1 MLLNSLYF
9 RLKPLIP
16 RSVQLGIRRWF
27 VLRKRQQVEN
37 VWPIMPGS
45 ERRPEGWPGWPDG
58 KRFAFVLTHDVEGQQ
73 GVENCR
79 QLAELE
85 QKFGFR
91 SSVNFVPEG
100 NYTVP
105 AALRFWLTDRGFEVG
120 VHDLHHDGQ
129 LYSSREEFS
138 RKAQRIN
145 EVLKEWGAVGFRSGY
160 MLRNLEWIKE
170 LDIAYDASTF
180 DTDPFEPQPDG
191 VETIFPF
198 WGHWSGKRQG
208 YVELPYTMVQDSTL
222 FLILRE
228 KTIELWKKKLDWIA
242 EHQGMVL
249 LNVHPDYIDFVD
261 ANGSSQQYP
270 VAHYR
275 ELLEYVRDRYAGRF
289 WHALPRDV
297 AAYCARFKPEHP
309 CPAGAGHSVPNSS
322 TSNYPGWLGWASLF
336 EAVASQ

>member
-1 MLLNSLYF
+1 MPKLVAPSSPRSHPFRPYSLRPLRSPLLLLCSLLPAPMLLNNLYF

-16 RSVQLGIRRWF
+16 RSVRLGIRRWF
-27 VLRKRQQVEN
+27 VLRKRRQVQD

-45 ERRPEGWPGWPDG
+45 ERPPEGWPGWPDG
-58 KRFAFVLTHDVEGQQ
+58 KKFAFVLTHDVEGKQ

-85 QKFGFR
+85 QKLGFR
-91 SSVNFVPEG
+91 SSFNFVPEG

-105 AALRFWLTDRGFEVG
+105 SALRSWLTDRGFEVG

-138 RKAQRIN
+138 QKAQRIN

-191 VETIFPF
+191 VDTIFPF
-198 WGHWSGKRQG
+198 WGHSSGKRQW
-208 YVELPYTMVQDSTL
+208 
-222 FLILRE
+222 LRR
-228 KTIELWKKKLDWIA
+228 A
-242 EHQGMVL
+242 
-249 LNVHPDYIDFVD
+249 
-261 ANGSSQQYP
+261 
-270 VAHYR
+270 
-275 ELLEYVRDRYAGRF
+275 
-289 WHALPRDV
+289 ALHD
-297 AAYCARFKPEHP
+297 
-309 CPAGAGHSVPNSS
+309 GAGFDAVSDTKRKVQRALEEKAGLDCRASRDGAAQCAPRLHRFRRCKRLFAAI
-322 TSNYPGWLGWASLF
+322 PGSPLS
-336 EAVASQ
+336 